1 MSNLDRNVLN
11 LIAGEPRG
19 LSAPELRKRL
29 RPSVSQPTLWRV
41 LNRLRSEGEV
51 AVEGRAR
58 ATRYHVT
65 GPTSSAVLRSRALHR
80 KVSEKIARHPDL
92 RERGLQRLSKLRAVN
107 PNGRPYH
114 DRWLA
119 LLEGPLPTLLRT
131 LNEPSEQAD
140 TLRKESPLTV
150 LVDPVERE
158 RIFASVRTA

>member
-1 MSNLDRNVLN
+1 MTTLDHKVMSLL
-11 LIAGEPRG
+11 AGEPRG
-19 LSAPELRKRL
+19 LSAPELQKRL

-58 ATRYHVT
+58 ATHYHAT
-65 GPTSSAVLRSRALHR
+65 GPTGSAVLRSRALHR
-80 KVSEKIARHPDL
+80 KVAEKIARHPDF

-107 PNGRPYH
+107 PQGKAYH

-140 TLRKESPLTV
+140 ALRKESPLTV
-150 LVDPVERE
+150 LVDPAERE
-158 RIFASVRTA
+158 RVFNSIRTS